1 MPSEVDFL
9 MILVIGEM
17 VISKVSAIIGIT
29 RGKCPRAGVVCTRGL
44 SGANS

>member
-29 RGKCPRAGVVCTRGL
+29 RGKCPRAGVACTREL
-44 SGANS
+44 SGESS